1 MEMLGHMLVERMG
14 KDTGVNGCG
23 KLLKA
28 GLEAKHLVSTSLRVQ
43 LVKLS
48 VVSLLPLG

>member
-1 MEMLGHMLVERMG
+1 MEMLGHMLVERVG
-14 KDTGVNGCG
+14 KGTGVNGRG

-28 GLEAKHLVSTSLRVQ
+28 GLEAKYLVFTSLRVQ

-48 VVSLLPLG
+48 VSLLPLD